1 MAETQVTGTGNLVA
15 IKEPKFLS
23 MVGKP
28 ANKMAFKVVRS
39 EEGETPM
46 KSPVVRRQRR
56 SEQSPIMRMQFPVGY
71 TDEQVTEQMK
81 AFGLVGYSVE
91 SSADGI
97 LATRSDLKSISP
109 DDTTSIRLTADGIV
123 AVVSRG
129 EQPAENPKSQIAV
142 VSLAFRADKFDAAQV
157 QEWLTANGMDGANV
171 AAAEG
176 AGDFIVLRSET
187 PEGEETRTVQIMDG
201 VAATIIRS
209 DAMDVPDGYV
219 AVVNE
224 AAYGNWG
231 WGQLDFSAAMADEEF
246 CDVMD
251 EALYRLRDVLRNI
264 LLYSALPLADRKL
277 LMVNAL
283 EQFKGF
289 SVSILDSLPRQV
301 LVAVVRSASNQL
313 EKVQMSNTKNSGAA
327 TTQPAASVPAEQPIT
342 RAEIA
347 TIAAEAATAAI
358 KALGLVARSEVDE
371 PKKEDAGAAAVVE
384 ATPPAAVASITRDDM
399 KAMLSDAVAPL
410 VERLKQVEGTT
421 VLRSDGG
428 DAKVETTGTGGTT
441 ESKDVFRGASA
452 FSGLGLP
459 NRTAK

>member
-23 MVGKP
+23 MVCKP

-39 EEGETPM
+39 EEGETHM

-71 TDEQVTEQMK
+71 TDEQVTDRMA
-81 AFGLVGYSVE
+81 AFGLAGYSVE

-97 LATRSDLKSISP
+97 IATRSDLKSISP
-109 DDTTSIRLTADGIV
+109 DTTTSIRLTADGIV
-123 AVVSRG
+123 AMVARG

-157 QEWLTANGMDGANV
+157 QDWLKANGMDTPV
-171 AAAEG
+171 ISPEG
-176 AGDFIVLRSET
+176 AGDFIVQRAEVQD
-187 PEGEETRTVQIMDG
+187 GEETRTVQIEDG
-201 VAATIIRS
+201 VSATIVRADTMS
-209 DAMDVPDGYV
+209 VPDGYV

-224 AAYGNWG
+224 TAYGNWG

-313 EKVQMSNTKNSGAA
+313 EKVQMSNSKNSGAA
-327 TTQPAASVPAEQPIT
+327 TTQPAATVPAEQPIT

-371 PKKEDAGAAAVVE
+371 PKKEEPTGAAGVV
-384 ATPPAAVASITRDDM
+384 TTPAATEASITREDM
-399 KAMLSDAVAPL
+399 KAMLGEVVAPL
-410 VERLKQVEGTT
+410 VERLKQVEGAT

-428 DAKVETTGTGGTT
+428 DAKVEVTGTGG
-441 ESKDVFRGASA
+441 EAKSKDVFRGASA
-452 FSGLGLP
+452 FQGLGLP
-459 NRTAK
+459 NRAAK